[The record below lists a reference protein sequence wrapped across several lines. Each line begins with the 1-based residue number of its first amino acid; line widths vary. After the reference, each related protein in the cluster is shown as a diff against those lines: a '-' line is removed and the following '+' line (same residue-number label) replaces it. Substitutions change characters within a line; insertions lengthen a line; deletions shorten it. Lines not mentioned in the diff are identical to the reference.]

1 MEYCMI
7 RMNKVTKEYGKHEN
21 CIRALSEID
30 FKVNRGEFV
39 AITGSSGSGKTTL
52 LNILGCM
59 DRPTSGSYMINGR
72 ETASLSSSE
81 QAKIRNQTFGFV
93 MQNYALIDHFS
104 VYKNVELPLKYARKI
119 KSRETR
125 ISELLKAL
133 NIEDKKN
140 QITNSLSG
148 GQKQRVAIAR
158 ALVNDAEIILADE
171 PTGALDTKNGIQ
183 VMEILSGLHRQG
195 KTIIMVT
202 HNPELLGYCSRTVKI
217 EDGKIISDKISDK
230 NL

>member
-119 KSRETR
+119 KTRETR

-183 VMEILSGLHRQG
+183 VMEILSGLHQQG

-217 EDGKIISDKISDK
+217 EDGKIISDKISD
-230 NL
+230 

>member
-217 EDGKIISDKISDK
+217 EDGKIISDKISD
-230 NL
+230 